1 MDIKI
6 ASNTPTLVKKI
17 LGSNTFNSSENGS
30 VDTQTFT
37 LCSNTSYMDNSAITI
52 TNIET
57 YYSDLGLLNVL
68 SDATSTERVTTLNL
82 SKDISEES
90 IPSVINTI
98 PNINKLYEETL
109 QMINNSADSK
119 DYISKETYLLL
130 GLQNLVNIDFTI
142 SDYIS
147 CNDNIK
153 FCCCYDSLKNFINS
167 AWTIIH
173 SICICDRY
181 LYFLIGQSS
190 ITYNYSL
197 KIYNELVLSTKL
209 LNNTIDNLSIDSS
222 FNTNDK
228 QSLISIKASLKNYIE
243 NIEVS
248 ENNIP
253 SFLDFENVCSKIIT
267 SLDLCLKII
276 SSSTVFNCDANSI
289 NPIYSLI
296 NTVNLIK
303 YTLAAITSSY
313 SCIND
318 DYQTIVSNI
327 KSALSFLTSIVAINN
342 DINLVNN
349 FNSNIILKKTSSK
362 VLNTENSNDKLNS
375 NILTSFNFISENGQP
390 FNIESSNLKINNNEN
405 IQESTKT
412 INTEIYDNNS
422 SSEESIITKSVTLN
436 LSFYVCNL
444 NIRVSGTIGSDNFT
458 AYIFYSNLY
467 NLSYFGI
474 NDTNVTINV
483 DIPENTNKFNISECL
498 NPSIKASS
506 VTPNSNYSL
515 TSKDSFNADIKLE
528 FTLNGEVLITS
539 ILPIVIAK

>member
-68 SDATSTERVTTLNL
+68 SDTTSTERVTTLNL

-228 QSLISIKASLKNYIE
+228 QSLISIKASLKNHIE

>member
-37 LCSNTSYMDNSAITI
+37 ICSNTSYTDNSAITI

-57 YYSDLGLLNVL
+57 YYSDLGLLNIL
-68 SDATSTERVTTLNL
+68 SDTTSTERLTTLNL

-209 LNNTIDNLSIDSS
+209 LDNTIDNLSIDSS

-228 QSLISIKASLKNYIE
+228 QSLISIKASLKNHIE

-375 NILTSFNFISENGQP
+375 NILPSFNFISENGQP

>member
-68 SDATSTERVTTLNL
+68 SDTTSTERVTTLNL

-209 LNNTIDNLSIDSS
+209 LDNTIDNLSIDSS

-483 DIPENTNKFNISECL
+483 DIPENTKKFNISECL

-506 VTPNSNYSL
+506 ITPNSNYSL

>member
-37 LCSNTSYMDNSAITI
+37 ICSNTSYMDNSAITI

-57 YYSDLGLLNVL
+57 YYSDLGLLNIL
-68 SDATSTERVTTLNL
+68 SDTTSTERLTTLNL

-209 LNNTIDNLSIDSS
+209 LDNTIDNLSIDSS

-243 NIEVS
+243 NIEIS
-248 ENNIP
+248 ENNIL

-303 YTLAAITSSY
+303 YTIAAITSSY

-327 KSALSFLTSIVAINN
+327 KSALSFLPSIAAINN
-342 DINLVNN
+342 DITLFNN

-362 VLNTENSNDKLNS
+362 VLNTENNNDKLNS
-375 NILTSFNFISENGQP
+375 NIIPSFNFISENGQP

-412 INTEIYDNNS
+412 INTEINDNNS
-422 SSEESIITKSVTLN
+422 SPEEEIITKSVTLN

-506 VTPNSNYSL
+506 ITPNSNYSL

>member
-68 SDATSTERVTTLNL
+68 SDTTSTERLTTLNL

-109 QMINNSADSK
+109 QMLNNSSDSK

-209 LNNTIDNLSIDSS
+209 LDNTIDNLSIDSS

-375 NILTSFNFISENGQP
+375 NILPSFNFISENGQP

>member
-68 SDATSTERVTTLNL
+68 SDTTSTERVTTLNL

-209 LNNTIDNLSIDSS
+209 LDNTIDNLSIDSS

-228 QSLISIKASLKNYIE
+228 QSLISIKASLKNHIE

-390 FNIESSNLKINNNEN
+390 FNIESSNLRINNNEN

>member
-37 LCSNTSYMDNSAITI
+37 ICSNTSYTDNSAITI

-57 YYSDLGLLNVL
+57 YYSDLGLLNIL
-68 SDATSTERVTTLNL
+68 SDTTSTERLTTLNL

-209 LNNTIDNLSIDSS
+209 LDNTIDNLSIDSS

-276 SSSTVFNCDANSI
+276 SSSAVFNCDANSI

-375 NILTSFNFISENGQP
+375 NILPSFNFISENGQP

>member
-68 SDATSTERVTTLNL
+68 SDTTSTERVTTLNL

-209 LNNTIDNLSIDSS
+209 LDNTIDNLSIDSS

-375 NILTSFNFISENGQP
+375 NILPSFNFISENGQP

>member
-6 ASNTPTLVKKI
+6 ASNTLTLVKKI

-68 SDATSTERVTTLNL
+68 SDTTSTERVTTLNL

-209 LNNTIDNLSIDSS
+209 LDNTIDNLSIDSS

-228 QSLISIKASLKNYIE
+228 QSLISIKASLKNHIE

-375 NILTSFNFISENGQP
+375 NILPSFNFISENGQP

-506 VTPNSNYSL
+506 ITPNSNYSL

>member
-68 SDATSTERVTTLNL
+68 SDTTSTERVTTLNL

-209 LNNTIDNLSIDSS
+209 LDNTIDNLSIDSS

-228 QSLISIKASLKNYIE
+228 QSLISIKASLKNHIE

-362 VLNTENSNDKLNS
+362 VL
-375 NILTSFNFISENGQP
+375 
-390 FNIESSNLKINNNEN
+390 
-405 IQESTKT
+405 
-412 INTEIYDNNS
+412 NTEIYDNNS

>member
-37 LCSNTSYMDNSAITI
+37 ICSNTSYTDNSAITI

-57 YYSDLGLLNVL
+57 YYSDLGLLNIL
-68 SDATSTERVTTLNL
+68 SDTTSTERLTTLNL

-209 LNNTIDNLSIDSS
+209 LDNTIDNLSIDSS

-375 NILTSFNFISENGQP
+375 NILPSFNFISENGQP

-458 AYIFYSNLY
+458 TYIFYSNLY

>member
-57 YYSDLGLLNVL
+57 YYSDLGLLNIL
-68 SDATSTERVTTLNL
+68 SDTTSTERLTTLNL

-209 LNNTIDNLSIDSS
+209 LDNTIDNLSIDSS

>member
-68 SDATSTERVTTLNL
+68 SDTTSTERVTTLNL

-209 LNNTIDNLSIDSS
+209 LDNTIDNLSIDSS

-228 QSLISIKASLKNYIE
+228 QSLISIKASLKNHIE

-342 DINLVNN
+342 GINLVNN

>member
-37 LCSNTSYMDNSAITI
+37 ICSNTSYMDNSAITI

-68 SDATSTERVTTLNL
+68 SDTTSTERVTTLNL

-109 QMINNSADSK
+109 QMLNNSSDSK

-209 LNNTIDNLSIDSS
+209 LDNTIDNLSIDSS

-243 NIEVS
+243 NIEIS

>member
-37 LCSNTSYMDNSAITI
+37 ICSNTSYMDNSAITI

-57 YYSDLGLLNVL
+57 YYSDLGLLNIL
-68 SDATSTERVTTLNL
+68 SDTTSTERLTTLNL

-109 QMINNSADSK
+109 QMLNNSSDSK

-209 LNNTIDNLSIDSS
+209 LDNTIDNLSIDSS

-228 QSLISIKASLKNYIE
+228 QSLISIKSSLKNYIE

-375 NILTSFNFISENGQP
+375 NILPSFNFISENGQP

-506 VTPNSNYSL
+506 ITPNSNYSL

>member
-30 VDTQTFT
+30 VYTQTFT

-68 SDATSTERVTTLNL
+68 SDTTSTERVTTLNL

-209 LNNTIDNLSIDSS
+209 LDNTIDNLSIDSS

>member
-37 LCSNTSYMDNSAITI
+37 ICSNTSYMDNSAITI

-57 YYSDLGLLNVL
+57 YYSDLGLLNIL
-68 SDATSTERVTTLNL
+68 SDTTSTERLTTLNL

-109 QMINNSADSK
+109 QMLNNSSDSK

-209 LNNTIDNLSIDSS
+209 LDNTIDNLSIDSS

-228 QSLISIKASLKNYIE
+228 QSLISIKSSLKNYIE

-296 NTVNLIK
+296 NTVNLIQ

-375 NILTSFNFISENGQP
+375 NILPSFNFISENGQP

-506 VTPNSNYSL
+506 ITPNSNYSL

>member
-1 MDIKI
+1 M
-6 ASNTPTLVKKI
+6 
-17 LGSNTFNSSENGS
+17 
-30 VDTQTFT
+30 
-37 LCSNTSYMDNSAITI
+37 
-52 TNIET
+52 
-57 YYSDLGLLNVL
+57 
-68 SDATSTERVTTLNL
+68 
-82 SKDISEES
+82 
-90 IPSVINTI
+90 
-98 PNINKLYEETL
+98 
-109 QMINNSADSK
+109 
-119 DYISKETYLLL
+119 
-130 GLQNLVNIDFTI
+130 
-142 SDYIS
+142 
-147 CNDNIK
+147 
-153 FCCCYDSLKNFINS
+153 
-167 AWTIIH
+167 
-173 SICICDRY
+173 
-181 LYFLIGQSS
+181 
-190 ITYNYSL
+190 
-197 KIYNELVLSTKL
+197 
-209 LNNTIDNLSIDSS
+209 
-222 FNTNDK
+222 
-228 QSLISIKASLKNYIE
+228 KNYIE

>member
-37 LCSNTSYMDNSAITI
+37 ICSNTSYTDNSAITI

-57 YYSDLGLLNVL
+57 YYSDLGLLNIL
-68 SDATSTERVTTLNL
+68 SDTTSTERLTTLNL

-90 IPSVINTI
+90 MPSVIDTI

-109 QMINNSADSK
+109 QMLNNSSDSK

-209 LNNTIDNLSIDSS
+209 LDNTIDNLSIDSS

-375 NILTSFNFISENGQP
+375 NILPSFNFISENGQP

>member
-37 LCSNTSYMDNSAITI
+37 LCSNTFYMDNSAITI

-68 SDATSTERVTTLNL
+68 SDTTSTERVTTLNL

-209 LNNTIDNLSIDSS
+209 LDNTIDNLSIDSS

-228 QSLISIKASLKNYIE
+228 QSLISIKASLKNHIE

-375 NILTSFNFISENGQP
+375 NILPSFNFISENGQP

>member
-37 LCSNTSYMDNSAITI
+37 ICSNTSYTDNSAITI

-57 YYSDLGLLNVL
+57 YYSDLGLLNIL
-68 SDATSTERVTTLNL
+68 SDTTSTERLTTLNL

-90 IPSVINTI
+90 IPSVIDTI

-109 QMINNSADSK
+109 QMLNNSSDSK

-153 FCCCYDSLKNFINS
+153 FCCCYDSLKDFINS

-209 LNNTIDNLSIDSS
+209 LDITIDNLSIDSS

-228 QSLISIKASLKNYIE
+228 QSLISIKTSLKNYIE
-243 NIEVS
+243 NIKVS

-303 YTLAAITSSY
+303 YTLAAIASSY

-362 VLNTENSNDKLNS
+362 VLNTENSNDKSNS
-375 NILTSFNFISENGQP
+375 NIIPSFNFISEKGQP

-444 NIRVSGTIGSDNFT
+444 NIRVSGGIGSDNFT

-483 DIPENTNKFNISECL
+483 DIPENTNRFNISECL

-515 TSKDSFNADIKLE
+515 KSKDSFSADIKLE

-539 ILPIVIAK
+539 IVPIVIAK

>member
-68 SDATSTERVTTLNL
+68 SDTTSTERVTTLNL

-173 SICICDRY
+173 SICNYKVKRMIIY
-181 LYFLIGQSS
+181 SNIFFYVIQNS
-190 ITYNYSL
+190 YSL
-197 KIYNELVLSTKL
+197 FFINFIMVLICIFPIDISYNNK
-209 LNNTIDNLSIDSS
+209 
-222 FNTNDK
+222 
-228 QSLISIKASLKNYIE
+228 
-243 NIEVS
+243 
-248 ENNIP
+248 
-253 SFLDFENVCSKIIT
+253 
-267 SLDLCLKII
+267 
-276 SSSTVFNCDANSI
+276 
-289 NPIYSLI
+289 
-296 NTVNLIK
+296 
-303 YTLAAITSSY
+303 
-313 SCIND
+313 
-318 DYQTIVSNI
+318 
-327 KSALSFLTSIVAINN
+327 
-342 DINLVNN
+342 
-349 FNSNIILKKTSSK
+349 IILKTIYVFLFYIIKIPQ
-362 VLNTENSNDKLNS
+362 DKNP
-375 NILTSFNFISENGQP
+375 G
-390 FNIESSNLKINNNEN
+390 
-405 IQESTKT
+405 
-412 INTEIYDNNS
+412 
-422 SSEESIITKSVTLN
+422 
-436 LSFYVCNL
+436 
-444 NIRVSGTIGSDNFT
+444 
-458 AYIFYSNLY
+458 AYLY
-467 NLSYFGI
+467 
-474 NDTNVTINV
+474 
-483 DIPENTNKFNISECL
+483 
-498 NPSIKASS
+498 
-506 VTPNSNYSL
+506 
-515 TSKDSFNADIKLE
+515 KL
-528 FTLNGEVLITS
+528 
-539 ILPIVIAK
+539 

>member
-37 LCSNTSYMDNSAITI
+37 ICSNTSYMDNSAITI

-57 YYSDLGLLNVL
+57 YYSDLGLLNIL
-68 SDATSTERVTTLNL
+68 SDTTSTERLTTLNL

-90 IPSVINTI
+90 MPSVIDTI

-109 QMINNSADSK
+109 QMLNNSSDSK

-153 FCCCYDSLKNFINS
+153 FCCCYDSLKGFINS

-209 LNNTIDNLSIDSS
+209 LDNTIDNLSIDSS

-243 NIEVS
+243 NIEIS

-375 NILTSFNFISENGQP
+375 NILPSFNFISENGQP

-412 INTEIYDNNS
+412 INTEIDDNNS
-422 SSEESIITKSVTLN
+422 SSEESIITKSITLN

-506 VTPNSNYSL
+506 ITPNSNYSL

>member
-68 SDATSTERVTTLNL
+68 SDTTSTERVTTLNL

-209 LNNTIDNLSIDSS
+209 LDNTIDNLSIDSS

-228 QSLISIKASLKNYIE
+228 QSLISIKASLKNHIE

-375 NILTSFNFISENGQP
+375 NILPSFNFISENGQP

>member
-68 SDATSTERVTTLNL
+68 SDTTSTERVTTLNL

-209 LNNTIDNLSIDSS
+209 LDNTIDNLSIDSS

-375 NILTSFNFISENGQP
+375 NILPSFNFISENGQP

-506 VTPNSNYSL
+506 ITPNSNYSL

>member
-37 LCSNTSYMDNSAITI
+37 ICSNTSYMDNSAITI

-68 SDATSTERVTTLNL
+68 SDTTSTERVTTLNL

-209 LNNTIDNLSIDSS
+209 LDNTIDNLSIDSS

-228 QSLISIKASLKNYIE
+228 QSLISIKASLKNHIE

>member
-68 SDATSTERVTTLNL
+68 SDTTSTERVTTLNL

-209 LNNTIDNLSIDSS
+209 LDNTIDNLSIDSS

-228 QSLISIKASLKNYIE
+228 QSLISIKASLKNHIE

-375 NILTSFNFISENGQP
+375 NILPSFNFISENGQP

-506 VTPNSNYSL
+506 ITPNSNYSL

>member
-37 LCSNTSYMDNSAITI
+37 ICSNTSYMDNSAITI

-57 YYSDLGLLNVL
+57 YYSDLGLLNIL
-68 SDATSTERVTTLNL
+68 SDTTSTERLTTLNL

-209 LNNTIDNLSIDSS
+209 LDNTIDNLSIDSS

-375 NILTSFNFISENGQP
+375 NILPSFNFISENGQP

>member
-68 SDATSTERVTTLNL
+68 SDTTSTERVTTLNL

-209 LNNTIDNLSIDSS
+209 LDNTIDNLSIDSS

>member
-68 SDATSTERVTTLNL
+68 SDTTSTERVTTLNL

-209 LNNTIDNLSIDSS
+209 LDNTIDNLSIDSS

-303 YTLAAITSSY
+303 YTLAAITPSY

-375 NILTSFNFISENGQP
+375 NILPSFNFISEKGQP

>member
-37 LCSNTSYMDNSAITI
+37 ICSNTSYMDNSAITI

-68 SDATSTERVTTLNL
+68 SDTTSTERVTTLNL

-209 LNNTIDNLSIDSS
+209 LDNTIDNLSIDSS

-506 VTPNSNYSL
+506 ITPNSNYSL

>member
-68 SDATSTERVTTLNL
+68 SDTTSTERVTTLNL

-209 LNNTIDNLSIDSS
+209 LDNTIDNLSIDSS

-228 QSLISIKASLKNYIE
+228 QSLISIKASLKNHIE

-515 TSKDSFNADIKLE
+515 TSKDSFNADIKLK

>member
-37 LCSNTSYMDNSAITI
+37 LCSNTFYMDNSAITI

-68 SDATSTERVTTLNL
+68 SDTTSTERVTTLNL

-228 QSLISIKASLKNYIE
+228 QSLISIKASLKNHIE

-375 NILTSFNFISENGQP
+375 NILPSFNFISENGQP

>member
-37 LCSNTSYMDNSAITI
+37 ICSNTSYMDNSAITI

-68 SDATSTERVTTLNL
+68 SDTTSTERLTTLNL

-109 QMINNSADSK
+109 QMLNNSSDSK

-209 LNNTIDNLSIDSS
+209 LDNTIDNLSIDSS

-349 FNSNIILKKTSSK
+349 FNSNITLKKTSSK

-375 NILTSFNFISENGQP
+375 NILPSFNFISENGQP

-405 IQESTKT
+405 IKESNKT

-506 VTPNSNYSL
+506 ITPNSNYSL

>member
-37 LCSNTSYMDNSAITI
+37 ICSNTSYMNNSAITI

-57 YYSDLGLLNVL
+57 YYSDLGLLNIL
-68 SDATSTERVTTLNL
+68 SDTTSTERLTTLNL

-109 QMINNSADSK
+109 QMLNNSSDSK

-209 LNNTIDNLSIDSS
+209 LDNTIDNLSIDSS

-253 SFLDFENVCSKIIT
+253 SYLDFENVCSKIIT

-375 NILTSFNFISENGQP
+375 NILPSFNFISENGQP

>member
-37 LCSNTSYMDNSAITI
+37 ICSNTSYMDNSAITI

-57 YYSDLGLLNVL
+57 YYSDLGLLNIL
-68 SDATSTERVTTLNL
+68 SDTTSTERLTTLNL

-109 QMINNSADSK
+109 QMLNNSSDSK

-209 LNNTIDNLSIDSS
+209 LDNTIDNLSIDSS

-228 QSLISIKASLKNYIE
+228 QSLISIKSSLKNYIE

-248 ENNIP
+248 E
-253 SFLDFENVCSKIIT
+253 IIFH
-267 SLDLCLKII
+267 L
-276 SSSTVFNCDANSI
+276 F
-289 NPIYSLI
+289 
-296 NTVNLIK
+296 
-303 YTLAAITSSY
+303 
-313 SCIND
+313 
-318 DYQTIVSNI
+318 
-327 KSALSFLTSIVAINN
+327 
-342 DINLVNN
+342 
-349 FNSNIILKKTSSK
+349 
-362 VLNTENSNDKLNS
+362 
-375 NILTSFNFISENGQP
+375 
-390 FNIESSNLKINNNEN
+390 
-405 IQESTKT
+405 
-412 INTEIYDNNS
+412 
-422 SSEESIITKSVTLN
+422 
-436 LSFYVCNL
+436 
-444 NIRVSGTIGSDNFT
+444 
-458 AYIFYSNLY
+458 
-467 NLSYFGI
+467 
-474 NDTNVTINV
+474 
-483 DIPENTNKFNISECL
+483 
-498 NPSIKASS
+498 
-506 VTPNSNYSL
+506 
-515 TSKDSFNADIKLE
+515 
-528 FTLNGEVLITS
+528 
-539 ILPIVIAK
+539 